1 MCHWSLGHLT
11 NECEKRYSS
20 LSTGASENKFVEAAS
35 EYLGF
40 VGRVYEQAYR
50 KITRLQ
56 KHRYATSIG
65 HTGTVQ
71 Q

>member
-35 EYLGF
+35 EYLDF
-40 VGRVYEQAYR
+40 VGRVFEGEIKLAR
-50 KITRLQ
+50 VENASR
-56 KHRYATSIG
+56 
-65 HTGTVQ
+65 
-71 Q
+71 